1 MPRFVSIE
9 LYNRYKDEVWKL
21 TNAKQRLEAGRQH
34 RGLTDREIG
43 ERLGLTV
50 EEVIEIRSIAEN
62 DLIPTES
69 YLEAEDVKEGRY
81 KKIPR

>member
-69 YLEAEDVKEGRY
+69 YLEAEDVKEARY